1 MVSFG
6 VSFGVTLKS
15 RINKGEALLG
25 TFLKTPHPHI
35 VEVLASSGLDC
46 IVIDAEHAP
55 FDRRDIDAC
64 VMAARAGGLPVLVR
78 TLTNAAEHILNA
90 LDCGADGVLVPHV
103 RTVAE
108 ARAIALSARYTSGGR
123 GYAGSSRAAGYGLV
137 SMPDHKAA
145 SAAKTVV
152 IAQIE
157 DAEALDE
164 IDAIAAVDGIDALFI
179 GRIDLTVSLGCES
192 PDDPKVIAAVDRIVA
207 ACVAARRPVGMFV
220 SRTSD
225 VAMWRKTGA
234 TLFLLGSDHGF
245 VRDGARALRVAAG
258 L

>member
-1 MVSFG
+1 MS
-6 VSFGVTLKS
+6 LKS
-15 RINKGEALLG
+15 RIAGGEALLG

-46 IVIDAEHAP
+46 LCIDAEHAP

-64 VMAARAGGLPVLVR
+64 VMAARLGGLPVLVR
-78 TLTNAAEHILNA
+78 TPNSSAVQFLNA

-103 RTVAE
+103 RSAAE
-108 ARAIALSARYTSGGR
+108 ARAIAASAHYGVGGR
-123 GYAGSSRAAGYGLV
+123 GYAGSSRAAGYGTV

-152 IAQIE
+152 VAQIE

-164 IDAIAAVDGIDALFI
+164 IDAIAVVEGIDALFV

-192 PDDPKVIAAVDRIVA
+192 PDDPKVIAAVERIVA

-225 VAMWRKTGA
+225 VEMWREKGA

-245 VRDGARALRVAAG
+245 VREGAKALRIAAG
-258 L
+258 V

>member
-1 MVSFG
+1 MVTF
-6 VSFGVTLKS
+6 KS
-15 RINKGEALLG
+15 RIANGEVLLG

-35 VEVLASSGLDC
+35 VEVLASSGLGC
-46 IVIDAEHAP
+46 LCIDAEHAP

-64 VMAARAGGLPVLVR
+64 VMAARANGFPVLVR
-78 TLTNAAEHILNA
+78 TPSNAPEQILNA

-103 RTVAE
+103 RSAAE
-108 ARAIALSARYTSGGR
+108 ARAIAASAHYGVGGR
-123 GYAGSSRAAGYGLV
+123 GYAGSSRAAGYGTV

-145 SAAKTVV
+145 SAARTVV

-164 IDAIAAVDGIDALFI
+164 IDAIAAVQGIDALFV

-192 PDDPKVIAAVDRIVA
+192 PDDPKVIAAVERIVA
-207 ACVAARRPVGMFV
+207 ACVAASRPVGMFV

-225 VAMWRKTGA
+225 VAMWREKGA

-245 VRDGARALRVAAG
+245 VREGAKALRAAAG
-258 L
+258 V

>member
-1 MVSFG
+1 MVSF
-6 VSFGVTLKS
+6 KS
-15 RINKGEALLG
+15 RIAAGEALLG

-35 VEVLASSGLDC
+35 MEVLASTGLDC
-46 IVIDAEHAP
+46 VVIDAEHAP

-64 VMAARAGGLPVLVR
+64 VMAAQLGGLPVLVR
-78 TLTNAAEHILNA
+78 TPYGSAEQILNA

-103 RTVAE
+103 RSATE
-108 ARAIALSARYTSGGR
+108 ARAVALSAHYVSGGR
-123 GYAGSSRAAGYGLV
+123 GYAGSSRAARYGTK

-152 IAQIE
+152 VAQIE
-157 DAEALDE
+157 DVEALDQ

-192 PDDPKVIAAVDRIVA
+192 PDDPKVIAAVERIVA
-207 ACVAARRPVGMFV
+207 ACVAASRPVGMFV
-220 SRTSD
+220 SRAAD
-225 VAMWRKTGA
+225 VAVWREKGA

-245 VRDGARALRVAAG
+245 VREGAKALRGAAG
-258 L
+258 I

>member
-1 MVSFG
+1 MSEVLNF
-6 VSFGVTLKS
+6 KS
-15 RINKGEALLG
+15 RIGAGEALLG

-46 IVIDAEHAP
+46 ICIDAEHAP
-55 FDRRDIDAC
+55 FDRRDIDLC
-64 VMAARAGGLPVLVR
+64 IMAARLGGLPVLVR
-78 TLTNAAEHILNA
+78 TPNASAEQVLNA
-90 LDCGADGVLVPHV
+90 LDCGADGVVVPHV
-103 RTVAE
+103 RSAE
-108 ARAIALSARYTSGGR
+108 EAQAIAASAHYAPGGR
-123 GYAGSSRAAGYGLV
+123 GYAGSSRAAGYGSR
-137 SMPDHKAA
+137 SMPDHKLA

-157 DAEALDE
+157 DVEALDQ
-164 IDAIAAVDGIDALFI
+164 IDTIARVEGIDALFI

-192 PDDPKVIAAVDRIVA
+192 PDDPTVVAAVERIVA
-207 ACVAARRPVGMFV
+207 ACVAAERPVGMFV

-225 VAMWRKTGA
+225 VAMWREKGA

-245 VRDGARALRVAAG
+245 VREGAKALRAAAG

>member
-1 MVSFG
+1 MN
-6 VSFGVTLKS
+6 LKS
-15 RINKGEALLG
+15 RIAAGDALLG

-46 IVIDAEHAP
+46 LCIDAEHAP
-55 FDRRDIDAC
+55 FDRRDIDLC
-64 VMAARAGGLPVLVR
+64 IMAARLGGMPVLVR
-78 TLTNAAEHILNA
+78 TPNSSAEQILNA

-103 RTVAE
+103 RSANE
-108 ARAIALSARYTSGGR
+108 ARAVAAAAHYAPGGR
-123 GYAGSSRAAGYGLV
+123 GYAGSTRAAGYGLH
-137 SMPDHKAA
+137 SMPEHKAA
-145 SAAKTVV
+145 SAVKTVV

-157 DAEALDE
+157 DAEALTE
-164 IDAIAAVDGIDALFI
+164 IGTIVQVTGIDALFI

-192 PDDPKVIAAVDRIVA
+192 PDDPKVIAAVELIVA
-207 ACVAARRPVGMFV
+207 ACVAAGRPVGMFV

-225 VAMWRKTGA
+225 VAKWRDKGA

-245 VRDGARALRVAAG
+245 VREGAKALRIAAG

>member
-1 MVSFG
+1 MS
-6 VSFGVTLKS
+6 LKS
-15 RINKGEALLG
+15 RIAAGDALLG

-46 IVIDAEHAP
+46 LCIDAEHAP
-55 FDRRDIDAC
+55 FDRCDIDLC
-64 VMAARAGGLPVLVR
+64 IMAARAGGLPVLVR
-78 TLTNAAEHILNA
+78 TPNSSAEQILNA

-103 RTVAE
+103 RSAAE
-108 ARAIALSARYTSGGR
+108 ARAVALSAQHVSGAKGQGR
-123 GYAGSSRAAGYGLV
+123 GYAGSSRAAGYGTS

-157 DAEALDE
+157 DAEALAE
-164 IDAIAAVDGIDALFI
+164 IDAIAAVDGIDALFV

-192 PDDPKVIAAVDRIVA
+192 PDDPKVIAAVEQIVA

-220 SRTSD
+220 SRNSD
-225 VAMWRKTGA
+225 VVMWRDQGT

-245 VRDGARALRVAAG
+245 IREGAKALRAATG
-258 L
+258 IQPAS

>member
-1 MVSFG
+1 M
-6 VSFGVTLKS
+6 
-15 RINKGEALLG
+15 LG

-35 VEVLASSGLDC
+35 VEVLATSGLDLIC
-46 IVIDAEHAP
+46 IDAEHAP

-64 VMAARAGGLPVLVR
+64 VMAAQLGGVPVLVR
-78 TLTNAAEHILNA
+78 TPNSSAEQILNA

-103 RTVAE
+103 RSAAE
-108 ARAIALSARYTSGGR
+108 ARAIAASAHYGAGGR
-123 GYAGSSRAAGYGLV
+123 GYAGSSRAAGYGTK

-145 SAAKTVV
+145 SAAKTIV

-164 IDAIAAVDGIDALFI
+164 IDAIAATEGVDALFV

-192 PDDPKVIAAVDRIVA
+192 PDDPKVITAVERVVA
-207 ACVAARRPVGMFV
+207 ACVAAERPVGMFV

-225 VAMWRKTGA
+225 VVMWREKGA

-245 VRDGARALRVAAG
+245 LREGAKALRAAAG

>member
-1 MVSFG
+1 MVG
-6 VSFGVTLKS
+6 LKE
-15 RINKGEALLG
+15 RIAAGEALLG

-46 IVIDAEHAP
+46 VVVDAEHAP
-55 FDRRDIDAC
+55 FDRRDIDTC
-64 VMAARAGGLPVLVR
+64 IMAARLGGLPVLVR
-78 TLTNAAEHILNA
+78 TPSNASEQILNA

-103 RTVAE
+103 RSAAE
-108 ARAIALSARYTSGGR
+108 ARAVAASAHYGIGGR
-123 GYAGSSRAAGYGLV
+123 GYAGSSRAAGYGTL
-137 SMPDHKAA
+137 SMPDHKSA

-164 IDAIAAVDGIDALFI
+164 IDAIVAVEGIDALFI

-192 PDDPKVIAAVDRIVA
+192 PNDDRVIAAVERIVA
-207 ACVAARRPVGMFV
+207 ACVAAKRPVGMFL
-220 SRTSD
+220 SSNSD
-225 VAMWRKTGA
+225 VSMWRDKGA

-245 VRDGARALRVAAG
+245 VREGAKALRVAAG

>member
-1 MVSFG
+1 MN
-6 VSFGVTLKS
+6 LKS
-15 RINKGEALLG
+15 RIAAGDALLG

-35 VEVLASSGLDC
+35 VEVLAGSGLDC
-46 IVIDAEHAP
+46 LCIDAEHAP
-55 FDRRDIDAC
+55 FDRRDIDLC
-64 VMAARAGGLPVLVR
+64 IMAARLGGLPVLVR
-78 TLTNAAEHILNA
+78 TPNSNAEQILNA

-103 RTVAE
+103 RSADEACAVA
-108 ARAIALSARYTSGGR
+108 AAAHYASGGR
-123 GYAGSSRAAGYGLV
+123 GYAGSSRAAGYGTR

-157 DAEALDE
+157 DAEALAE
-164 IDAIAAVDGIDALFI
+164 IDAIAAVAGIDALFI

-192 PDDPKVIAAVDRIVA
+192 PDDPIVIAAVEHIVA
-207 ACVAARRPVGMFV
+207 ACVAAGRPVGMFV

-225 VAMWRKTGA
+225 VTTWREKGA
-234 TLFLLGSDHGF
+234 ALFLLGSDHGF
-245 VRDGARALRVAAG
+245 VRDGAKALIMAAG